1 MPGGDGSMAG
11 PHLRTMETASGAGL
25 RHSGHTAA
33 PAGQNRFPSAGKEGA
48 KRKKGAHMSQAP
60 NSGPS
65 LGGSGGSGAHLGLV
79 LFDEGVGPVSIL
91 QLGQI
96 TVCHLWGR

>member
-1 MPGGDGSMAG
+1 MGTAAWPG
-11 PHLRTMETASGAGL
+11 HIRTMEATSGDGL

-48 KRKKGAHMSQAP
+48 KRKKGADVSQAP

-65 LGGSGGSGAHLGLV
+65 LGGPGGSGAYLGLI
-79 LFDEGVGPVSIL
+79 LFDERVGSVSIL

-96 TVCHLWGR
+96 AVCHLWGR